1 MMVRDITTE
10 NDGDVKRKISRAFSF
25 LNSRGKMVILKSE
38 QETAVISLLQGE
50 DVLAVLPTGFG
61 KSMIFSLF
69 ALSRELD

>member
-10 NDGDVKRKISRAFSF
+10 NDGDVKRTISRAFSF

-50 DVLAVLPTGFG
+50 DVLAVLPAGFG